1 MFGAATAIRNREA
14 CVFLLRSIRRRLFTG
29 FTIALS
35 LLLIMSAAAIWGLVR
50 HQQAVGQLNDVVHNS
65 PNSAGLKSAL
75 FAILLPL
82 ETDFNLRQDA
92 ALTSMKVALQKQIR
106 NAQTEANTFSH
117 RSLMAAEDPAFQ
129 SLYASRRASVQTV
142 TAMNLVQKELTAL
155 SEVCDNLDLTS
166 LNDPDSRLQAKT
178 EIQIRVTRSI
188 SRMNHLVSALPDHN
202 QQTHVEASLKTEVQR
217 SWWALMIVGGLTVFA
232 LIVYAVTIYCGFRWV
247 SDPLRVAAQGA
258 ARIANGD
265 TKFRLVCL
273 SRWKD
278 EFFELA
284 SNFNRMADRF
294 EEAQEHLNAKVEERS
309 RQLVRSER
317 LAGVGFLAAGVA
329 HEVNN
334 PLQAMGMAA
343 ESVQMRV
350 YDHFDPDHD
359 DTAEVIERLQMI
371 QRESKQCGEIT
382 RQLLNFARNESEEKR
397 NDDLTRVVGEVL
409 AMIRPMSRYND
420 RRIIFERTSPVFA
433 EINASQMKQVVT
445 NLVSNALQA
454 TDSEGTVEIDLQER
468 TDSVVLTVRDNGHG
482 MDATRLENLFEP
494 FYTTKE
500 VGEGTGLGLSITHRL
515 VEEHHGTIDPH
526 SAGPGKGS
534 TFRVRLPRRQPV
546 EKEKAA

>member
-1 MFGAATAIRNREA
+1 M
-14 CVFLLRSIRRRLFTG
+14 FLLRSIRRRLFTG

-35 LLLIMSAAAIWGLVR
+35 LLLVMSAAAIWGLVR
-50 HQQAVGQLNDVVHNS
+50 HRQAVEQLNDVVHNS
-65 PNSAGLKSAL
+65 PNSAQLKSAV

-92 ALTSMKVALQKQIR
+92 ALTSMRVALRKQIR

-142 TAMNLVQKELTAL
+142 TAMNLVQKELNSL
-155 SEVCDNLDLTS
+155 SELCESLDLSS
-166 LNDPDSRLQAKT
+166 LDDPDSRLQART
-178 EIQIRVTRSI
+178 EIQMRVTRSI
-188 SRMNHLVSALPDHN
+188 SRINHLVSALPNHN

-217 SWWALMIVGGLTVFA
+217 SWWALMLVGGLTVFA
-232 LIVYAVTIYCGFRWV
+232 LFVYAVTIYCGFRWV

-273 SRWKD
+273 SRWRD
-278 EFFELA
+278 EFYELA
-284 SNFNRMADRF
+284 NNFNRMADRF

-350 YDHFDPDHD
+350 YDHFDSDHE

-371 QRESKQCGEIT
+371 QRESRQCGEIT
-382 RQLLNFARNESEEKR
+382 RQLLNFARNEGKEKR

-409 AMIRPMSRYND
+409 AMIRPMSRYSD
-420 RRIIFERTSPVFA
+420 RQIIFERTSPVFA
-433 EINASQMKQVVT
+433 EINASQIKQVVT

-454 TDSEGTVEIDLQER
+454 TEAAGTVEIDLQDR
-468 TDSVVLTVRDNGHG
+468 TDSVVLIVRDNGHG

-494 FYTTKE
+494 FYTTKD

-526 SAGPGKGS
+526 SDGPGKGS

-546 EKEKAA
+546 ENTEAA